1 MPASKAL
8 AYGPVGRLP
17 EIAALGVLDMGPAG
31 QTSVIFISVISE
43 PVSTPRCFF
52 SSRWVRISRCQFRSS
67 TSSLQTAIEAQAAA
81 PLRRFQE
88 KMHLGVMAQRLEMAY
103 ALHRF
108 QNRLLVDNVS
118 VAKLHIQPEAVPN
131 QTFQDL
137 DLHLSHNLG
146 MNLAESFIPDNVKL
160 RDLLLQ
166 LEKL

>member
-1 MPASKAL
+1 
-8 AYGPVGRLP
+8 
-17 EIAALGVLDMGPAG
+17 
-31 QTSVIFISVISE
+31 
-43 PVSTPRCFF
+43 
-52 SSRWVRISRCQFRSS
+52 
-67 TSSLQTAIEAQAAA
+67 
-81 PLRRFQE
+81 
-88 KMHLGVMAQRLEMAY
+88 MHLGVMAQRLEMAY